1 MRERIG
7 LGFTLALLAAG
18 SAACGAHLETVD
30 ESSQGVNGASDGTG
44 QYSLSFT
51 KGMTLSGS
59 LYDGVEDATI
69 QRRAANQGTSEYCV
83 SKGGSTQ
90 RSCLLRWDLSSI
102 ASTAKVKGALLQVT
116 VSDPSNGTF
125 RVYDLRRGWTEAE
138 ADFRQPR
145 AGEAWGLPGANAT
158 VDSGSTPLGS
168 FVPQATGALT
178 IPLNAAGVAV
188 VQGWIGD
195 PASNAG
201 LKLYNPKP
209 FDGASIRSS
218 DWGAVGERPTLV
230 VVLAD

>member
-7 LGFTLALLAAG
+7 LGFILALLAGG

-30 ESSQGVNGASDGTG
+30 EVSQGVNGASDGTS
-44 QYSLSFT
+44 QYSLSFF
-51 KGMTLSGS
+51 KGMTLAGS
-59 LYDGVEDATI
+59 AYDGVTDATI
-69 QRRAANQGTSEYCV
+69 QRRAPNQGSSDYCT

-102 ASTAKVKGALLQVT
+102 ASTAKVEGVLLEVT

-125 RVYDLRRGWTEAE
+125 RLFDVRRSWSESE

-168 FVPQATGALT
+168 FVPRVNGPLS

-188 VQGWIGD
+188 VQGWIAD
-195 PASNAG
+195 PASNQG
-201 LKLYNPKP
+201 LKVYNPRP
-209 FDGASIRSS
+209 FDGATILSS
-218 DWGAVGERPTLV
+218 DWGTPAERPKLV
-230 VVLAD
+230 VVLAN